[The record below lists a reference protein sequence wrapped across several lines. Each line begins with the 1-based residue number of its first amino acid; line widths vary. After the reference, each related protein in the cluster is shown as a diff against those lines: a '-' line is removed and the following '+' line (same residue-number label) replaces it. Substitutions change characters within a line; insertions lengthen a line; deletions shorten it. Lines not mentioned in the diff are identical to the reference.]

1 MPSND
6 SVNIETPEQVT
17 LEFALAGVG
26 SRFLA
31 LALDTLLQAVVY
43 TVLGLAITFA
53 MPGVSAASS
62 RPSSS
67 HISQN
72 WAVAIVI
79 LIMFCIYW
87 GYFALFEIFWH
98 GQTPGKRV
106 VGIRVVK
113 ESGRPIT
120 VIEGIGR
127 NLLRA
132 IDGLLLYGV
141 GLIVMLVSPQNRR
154 LGDYVAGTLVVYDKK
169 SAEVRPD
176 WSTRPAAASSRA
188 AGQLNQLS
196 EDDLVIIETYLH
208 RRDDLDPMVRINTAI
223 RISERIHQKS
233 GLSREPGQT
242 DDDFLES
249 VARQMRDNAVLR
261 GNSNS

>member
-26 SRFLA
+26 SRSLA
-31 LALDTLLQAVVY
+31 LALDTLLQGVVY
-43 TVLGLAITFA
+43 TVLVFAVVFA
-53 MPGVSAASS
+53 MSDIPA

-67 HISQN
+67 HVSRN
-72 WAVAIVI
+72 WAVAIFV
-79 LIMFCIYW
+79 LITFCMYW

-106 VGIRVVK
+106 MGIRVVK
-113 ESGRPIT
+113 DSGRPIT

-141 GLIVMLVSPQNRR
+141 GLIVMLISPQNRR

-169 SAEVRPD
+169 SAEIRPD
-176 WSTRPAAASSRA
+176 WGTTPVAASSQA
-188 AGQLNQLS
+188 AEQLNQLS
-196 EDDLVIIETYLH
+196 ENDLVIIETYLH
-208 RRDDLDPMVRINTAI
+208 RRNDLDAMVRINTAI
-223 RISERIHQKS
+223 QISERIQQKS
-233 GLSREPGQT
+233 GLSREQGQT

-249 VARQMRDNAVLR
+249 VARQMRDNAALR